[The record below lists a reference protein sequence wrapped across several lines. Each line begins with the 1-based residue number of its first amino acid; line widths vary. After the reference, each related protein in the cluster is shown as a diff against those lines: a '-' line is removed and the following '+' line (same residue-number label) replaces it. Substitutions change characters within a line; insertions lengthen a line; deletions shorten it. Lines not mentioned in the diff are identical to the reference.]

1 MRPTLLCVWGG
12 TAIVGAR
19 RASASIVSGSMPPL
33 AVAYHGRK
41 ETGFGLAD
49 GLRPGE
55 TTLLVQAPG
64 GDPSGGAAAGGA
76 IGGTGKT
83 QLAVGFAR
91 SVGRERAVDLIV
103 WVPAGSR
110 TSIVASYAQAGA
122 DLDIIAP
129 GESAESR
136 AQRFLG
142 WLRGTERR
150 WAVVLDDVT
159 APGDLDGLWPRG
171 PGGQVVVTTR
181 LRAEALGGHGP
192 SHRVLGVS
200 GFSRREA
207 LGYLNSRLTDFPDQ
221 RIQALDLAEDIGG
234 LPIALAQAAAVI
246 TTTGSTCRH
255 FRAEYRER
263 LRATAG
269 TLVDG
274 CPQSLLATW
283 SLAVERAHE
292 QSPTGMAWAA
302 LVFASALDSDD
313 LPAEV
318 LTSPAACDYITGRAD
333 GAGCSNGAGGSDG
346 AGGSAGAD
354 VRNLVLDAY
363 AHLERFGL
371 LSVDRTS
378 AEVTVWLHSAVR
390 AAVRAYLAPGSVEQ
404 AARAAATA
412 LAEAWPTDGAAAR
425 VGDEAFGA
433 DEVLRRALDDCSHY
447 LGADHPMTD
456 VVGDNLRAATE

>member
-1 MRPTLLCVWGG
+1 MPPTLLCAGGG
-12 TAIVGAR
+12 TAIVGAQ
-19 RASASIVSGSMPPL
+19 RASVPILSGSVPPL
-33 AVAYHGRK
+33 AVAYHSRQ

-55 TTLLVQAPG
+55 TTLLVQAAG

-91 SVGRERAVDLIV
+91 SLCRERAVDLLV

-129 GESAESR
+129 GESAESS

-142 WLRGTERR
+142 WLCGTERR
-150 WAVVLDDVT
+150 WAVVLDDVSS
-159 APGDLDGLWPRG
+159 PGDLDALWPRG
-171 PGGQVVVTTR
+171 PGGQVVVTTP
-181 LRAEALGGHGP
+181 LRAEALGGHDP
-192 SHRVLGVS
+192 SMTILGVP

-207 LGYLNSRLTDFPDQ
+207 LGYLNSRLTAFPDQ

-234 LPIALAQAAAVI
+234 LPIALAQAASVI
-246 TTTGSTCRH
+246 TMTGSTCRR
-255 FRAEYRER
+255 FRAEYAER

-283 SLAVERAHE
+283 SLAVEHAHE
-292 QSPTGMAWAA
+292 QSPGGMAWAA
-302 LVFASALDSDD
+302 LAFASALDGGGI
-313 LPAEV
+313 PAAV
-318 LTSPAACDYITGRAD
+318 LTSPAACDYITGQA
-333 GAGCSNGAGGSDG
+333 GSSGCSDR
-346 AGGSAGAD
+346 SAAAD
-354 VRNLVLDAY
+354 VHDLVLDAY
-363 AHLERFGL
+363 ANLERFGL
-371 LSVDRTS
+371 LSVDKASAART
-378 AEVTVWLHSAVR
+378 AWLHSAVR

-404 AARAAATA
+404 VAQAAATA
-412 LAEAWPTDGAAAR
+412 LVEAWPAGSVVAEG
-425 VGDEAFGA
+425 V
-433 DEVLRRALDDCSHY
+433 EVLRQTLDDCSHY
-447 LGADHPMTD
+447 LDADRPMTD
-456 VVGDNLRAATE
+456 TVRENLRAATE

>member
-83 QLAVGFAR
+83 QLAVGFAHAL
-91 SVGRERAVDLIV
+91 GRERAVDLIV
-103 WVPAGSR
+103 WVRADSR
-110 TSIVASYAQAGA
+110 TSIVASYARAGA
-122 DLDIIAP
+122 DLDLIAP
-129 GESAESR
+129 GESAESS

-159 APGDLDGLWPRG
+159 TAGDLDGLWPRG

-192 SHRVLGVS
+192 SRRVLGVS

-269 TLVDG
+269 TLVHG

-283 SLAVERAHE
+283 SLAVEHAHE
-292 QSPTGMAWAA
+292 KSPAGMAWAA
-302 LVFASALDSDD
+302 LVFASALDSGGV
-313 LPAEV
+313 PAAL
-318 LTSPAACDYITGRAD
+318 LTSAAAREYIAGRAD
-333 GAGCSNGAGGSDG
+333 GAGW
-346 AGGSAGAD
+346 SADAD
-354 VRNLVLDAY
+354 VRHLVLDAY

-378 AEVTVWLHSAVR
+378 AGVTVWLHSAVR
-390 AAVRAYLAPGSVEQ
+390 AAVRAYLAPGSVERV
-404 AARAAATA
+404 ARAAATA
-412 LAEAWPTDGAAAR
+412 LAQDGAAAG
-425 VGDEAFGA
+425 VGDEVFGA

-447 LGADHPMTD
+447 QGADDPMTD
-456 VVGDNLRAATE
+456 VAGDSLRAATE